1 MARTIVQIQASIT
14 ADLQERLPG
23 LSTSKV
29 GEWSLWTYVVAV
41 AVHSFEL
48 ILDLF
53 RKEMDELTDK
63 ITPGTVRWYAEMCRR
78 FQNGDTL
85 VFDEKTALLYYPVE
99 DPAKQIIEVAAV
111 SESVDGGN
119 RLFIKVAKKDGQGK
133 IVELGPDELY
143 NFGNY
148 IDAVK
153 FAGCQ
158 TEIISTKADQIQYDL
173 VVYHDPSI
181 PGNTISENVLS
192 ALDDYK
198 TAIGFDGIVYRQ
210 QLLDA
215 VMAVNGVTTC
225 DLRTLTRHSYQSESD
240 DDWAAVGTHVTLD
253 AGYFEWADGSIDNRK
268 CALSVKSVNELL
280 NSGK

>member
-1 MARTIVQIQASIT
+1 MARTIAQIQASIT

-29 GEWSLWTYVVAV
+29 GEWSLWTYIVAV

-99 DPAKQIIEVAAV
+99 DPSKQIIEVAAV

-133 IVELGPDELY
+133 IVELESDELY
-143 NFGNY
+143 NFSNY

-173 VVYHDPSI
+173 IVYHDPSI
-181 PGNTISENVLS
+181 PGETISDSVLA

-215 VMAVNGVTTC
+215 VMAVSGVTTC
-225 DLRTLTRHSYQSESD
+225 DLRTLSRHSYQSESD
-240 DDWAAVGTHVTLD
+240 DWDAVGTHAALD
-253 AGYFEWADGSIDNRK
+253 AGYFEWADGSIAGRK

-280 NSGK
+280 ISGK